1 MLETLKFV
9 RAAVCRNDL
18 QPTLQHFRIV
28 NRTVTA
34 TNGQLTIQAPLPV
47 DLDCAPQAMQF
58 FKAIAAC
65 EGTIALT
72 LDKGRLLV
80 RSGRFKSTVDCA
92 DADRFPVNQP
102 TGQTFPL
109 SAPIV
114 PVLKRLLPFVST
126 DELRPW
132 ACGVL
137 FVNNS
142 AFATNNISII
152 EHWLP
157 VAFPVIAHLPTDA
170 IKELIRLKIEPHSV
184 QVESHQVTFHLP
196 GGAWIA
202 CQTTVHKWPDL
213 QRIFTEA
220 ETFKGPWTQGADLE
234 ALLNDVEKLAPF
246 TDEMNRVRFHPG
258 EVSTSRPDAPGT
270 SLALP
275 ASPGAGVFQ
284 AGQILGLRGVASK
297 VGFANYPR
305 PVPFYGEGVRGVI
318 GGMIDPGPVAPYVPP
333 PPLPPK
339 TPEEQRTW
347 DELVASGEIP
357 F

>member
-28 NRTVTA
+28 NGTVTA

-47 DLDCAPQAMQF
+47 DLDCAPQAFQF

-65 EGTIALT
+65 KETISLT

-80 RSGRFKSTVDCA
+80 RSGRFKSHVDCT
-92 DADRFPVNQP
+92 DPDRFPVTYPQ
-102 TGQTFPL
+102 GAIFPI

-142 AFATNNISII
+142 AFATNNISIV

-157 VAFPVIAHLPTDA
+157 VAFPVIAHLPTEA
-170 IKELIRLKIEPHSV
+170 IKELIRLRIEPVSV

-202 CQTTVHKWPDL
+202 CQTTVHKWPDI
-213 QRIFTEA
+213 QRVFKDA
-220 ETFKGPWTQGADLE
+220 EEFKGPWTEGE
-234 ALLNDVEKLAPF
+234 ALASILADVATLAPF
-246 TDEMNRVRFHPG
+246 TDEMKRVRFLPG
-258 EVSTSRPDAPGT
+258 EVSTSPPGTPGT
-270 SLALP
+270 SLACP
-275 ASPGAGVFQ
+275 ASPGAGIFR
-284 AGQILGLRGVASK
+284 ADLLTGLEGVAAK
-297 VGFANYPR
+297 VGLAAYPR
-305 PVPFYGEGVRGVI
+305 PVPFFGQGVRGVVI
-318 GGMIDPGPVAPYVPP
+318 GMFDATPSPAPP
-333 PPLPPK
+333 PPVPRTPAQQAEFARMLANDEPP
-339 TPEEQRTW
+339 
-347 DELVASGEIP
+347 

>member
-28 NRTVTA
+28 NGTVTA
-34 TNGQLTIQAPLPV
+34 TNGHLTMQAPLPV
-47 DLDCAPQAMQF
+47 DLDCAPQAAQF
-58 FKAIAAC
+58 FKAISAC
-65 EGTIALT
+65 EDIISLT

-80 RSGRFKSTVDCA
+80 RSGRFKSYVNCTDP
-92 DADRFPVNQP
+92 DRFPVVHPQ
-102 TGQTFPL
+102 GAMFPL
-109 SAPIV
+109 SLPIV
-114 PVLKRLLPFVST
+114 PILKKLLPFVST

-142 AFATNNISII
+142 AFATNNISIV

-170 IKELIRLKIEPHSV
+170 IKELIRLKIEPHSI
-184 QVESHQVTFHLP
+184 QVEAHQVTFHLP

-202 CQTTVHKWPDL
+202 CQTTVHKWPDV
-213 QRIFTEA
+213 QRVFAEA
-220 ETFKGPWTQGADLE
+220 ERFAGHWHSGEELE
-234 ALLNDVEKLAPF
+234 ALLQDVGKLAPF
-246 TDEMNRVRFHPG
+246 TDEMDRIRFLPG

-270 SLALP
+270 SLACP
-275 ASPGAGVFQ
+275 HSPGAGIFQ
-284 AGQILGLRGVASK
+284 SGQLLGLQGVASK
-297 VGFANYPR
+297 VGFGAYPR
-305 PVPFYGEGVRGVI
+305 PVPFYGEQLRGVI
-318 GGMIDPGPVAPYVPP
+318 GGMQPD
-333 PPLPPK
+333 LPPTPQTIPAAPR
-339 TPEEQRTW
+339 TPEQQAEWERVLNSN
-347 DELVASGEIP
+347 EPP

>member
-34 TNGQLTIQAPLPV
+34 TNGHLTMQAPLPV
-47 DLDCAPQAMQF
+47 DLDCAPRAAQF

-65 EGTIALT
+65 EETVSLT

-80 RSGRFKSTVDCA
+80 RSGKFKSWVDCT
-92 DADRFPVNQP
+92 DPERFPVIAPQ
-102 TGQTFPL
+102 GPL
-109 SAPIV
+109 YPVSLPIV
-114 PVLKRLLPFVST
+114 PILKKLLPFVST

-184 QVESHQVTFHLP
+184 QVEPHQVTFHLP
-196 GGAWIA
+196 GGAWIS
-202 CQTTVHKWPDL
+202 CLVTTHRWPDVGAIF
-213 QRIFTEA
+213 QRA
-220 ETFKGPWTQGADLE
+220 EGFRGPWYEGQALE
-234 ALLNDVEKLAPF
+234 SLLDAVAKVEPF
-246 TDEMNRVRFHPG
+246 TDEMNRVRFLPG
-258 EVSTSRPDAPGT
+258 EVSTSPPNAPGT
-270 SLALP
+270 SLACEV
-275 ASPGAGVFQ
+275 SPGAGVFRS
-284 AGQILGLRGVASK
+284 GQLLGLRGVADK
-297 VGFANYPR
+297 VGFGAYPE
-305 PVPFYGEGVRGVI
+305 PVPFFGDKLRGVI
-318 GGMIDPGPVAPYVPP
+318 AGMMPEPDPAPP
-333 PPLPPK
+333 PPPPVPR
-339 TPEEQRTW
+339 TPEQQAEWERMLQE
-347 DELVASGEIP
+347 DEIP